1 MHDDTKD
8 KPNPKHHKTLAD
20 VRSVAAALGH
30 IQGMRE
36 VATRDDDA
44 KEREQMH
51 VPLAR
56 LA

>member
-1 MHDDTKD
+1 MHSDEKN
-8 KPNPKHHKTLAD
+8 KPNPERQKTHAD

-36 VATRDDDA
+36 IATRDDDA

-51 VPLAR
+51 VPPVR